1 MSASVVPLSSPL
13 TNIPLPHS
21 CKILVTAF
29 SAHLVKNLPTVQEIL
44 VLSLGWED
52 PLENEWLPTAVF
64 LPREFHGQRRLAG
77 YSPWDRKESD

>member
-1 MSASVVPLSSPL
+1 M
-13 TNIPLPHS
+13 
-21 CKILVTAF
+21 TAF